1 MFPIGDDNPTLS
13 KPYVTYG
20 LIGLN
25 VAAWIFIQGF
35 GSRAALIGSIC
46 DLGLTPGELL
56 GTIPPGTETR
66 LGPGVSC
73 AIQAGSQWYT
83 LLSSMFLHGG
93 WFHLISNMWFLFV
106 FGNNV
111 EDGMG
116 KIRFIIFYLICGLA
130 AAAAQILANPDSA
143 VPMVGASGAIGG
155 VMGAYAIMYP
165 RTPVHLLVI
174 LGFFITRVSVPAIVM
189 LGYWFLLQVLGAIP
203 SLSSDGAGVA
213 FWAHVGGFL
222 AGIALVFLFRN
233 RKRLEEHHDVV
244 ERMHM
249 V

>member
-1 MFPIGDDNPTLS
+1 VFPIGDDNPTLS
-13 KPYVTYG
+13 KPVVTYT

-25 VAAWIFIQGF
+25 VAAWVFVQGL
-35 GSRAALIGSIC
+35 GSRTALVGSIC
-46 DLGLTPGELL
+46 ALGLTPGELL
-56 GTIPPGTETR
+56 GTIPPGTEAQ

-73 AIQAGSQWYT
+73 TIEAGAQWYT
-83 LLSSMFLHGG
+83 LFSSMFLHGG

-116 KIRFIIFYLICGLA
+116 KLRFAIFYLMCGVVA
-130 AAAAQILANPDSA
+130 ASAQLLANPDSA

-155 VMGAYAIMYP
+155 VMGAYAVMYP

-174 LGFFITRVSVPAIVM
+174 LGFFITRVSVPAIFM
-189 LGYWFLLQVLGAIP
+189 LGYWFLLQVLGAVP
-203 SLSSDGAGVA
+203 SIGGRGSGVA

-222 AGIALVFLFRN
+222 AGVGLVFLFRN
-233 RKRLEEHHDVV
+233 RKRLERHSEVV
-244 ERMHM
+244 EQSRPF
-249 V
+249 

>member
-1 MFPIGDDNPTLS
+1 MFPIGDDNPTLG
-13 KPYVTYG
+13 KPVVTYG

-25 VAAWIFIQGF
+25 AAAWVLIQGF
-35 GSRAALIGSIC
+35 GAREALVGSIC
-46 DLGLTPGELL
+46 SLGLTPGELL
-56 GTIPPGTETR
+56 GTIPPGTEAR

-73 AIQAGSQWYT
+73 VIEGGAQWYT
-83 LLSSMFLHGG
+83 LFTSMFLHGG

-116 KIRFIIFYLICGLA
+116 KGRFVVFYLLCGLVA
-130 AAAAQILANPDSA
+130 AASQLLANPDSS

-155 VMGAYAIMYP
+155 VMGAYAVMYP

-174 LGFFITRVSVPAIVM
+174 LGFFITRVSVPAFFM

-203 SLSSDGAGVA
+203 SMGGKGAGVA

-222 AGIALVFLFRN
+222 AGVALVFLFRN
-233 RKRLEEHHDVV
+233 RERLDKHHDVV
-244 ERMHM
+244 ERMHIG
-249 V
+249 